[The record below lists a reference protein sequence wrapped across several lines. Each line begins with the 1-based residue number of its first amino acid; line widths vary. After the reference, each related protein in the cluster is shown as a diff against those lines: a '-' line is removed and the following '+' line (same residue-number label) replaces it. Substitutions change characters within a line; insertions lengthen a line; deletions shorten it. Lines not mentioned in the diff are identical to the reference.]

1 MKQKSSAI
9 TVLWLLI
16 CESMMFFSFEK
27 RQSQSKAAT
36 LILLNLNIGYSTNL
50 SIVIQII
57 SSYSYK
63 ESVSS
68 VGRASD

>member
-36 LILLNLNIGYSTNL
+36 LISLNLNIGYSTNV
-50 SIVIQII
+50 SIILEII
-57 SSYSYK
+57 HYGLYK

>member
-1 MKQKSSAI
+1 MKQKSSTI

-27 RQSQSKAAT
+27 RQIQSKAAT

-50 SIVIQII
+50 SIVLEII
-57 SSYSYK
+57 PSCTYK